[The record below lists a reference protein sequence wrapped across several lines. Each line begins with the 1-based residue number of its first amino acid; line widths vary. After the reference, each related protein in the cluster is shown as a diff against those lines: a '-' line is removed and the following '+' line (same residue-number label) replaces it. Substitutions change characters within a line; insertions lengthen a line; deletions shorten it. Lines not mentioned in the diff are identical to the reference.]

1 MYLSVTPQTYPRHFF
16 VSLFRKRRP
25 LVGGIHQWKGRLNIE
40 SEKWNHKRMRPA
52 GVQKGVAQMW
62 YLDVA
67 AAGGADQYESQLL
80 DQIRRTLMTRSFR
93 IVYL

>member
-1 MYLSVTPQTYPRHFF
+1 
-16 VSLFRKRRP
+16 
-25 LVGGIHQWKGRLNIE
+25 
-40 SEKWNHKRMRPA
+40 MRPA

-67 AAGGADQYESQLL
+67 AAGGVDPYESELL
-80 DQIRRTLMTRSFR
+80 DQIRRTLMNRSFR

>member
-25 LVGGIHQWKGRLNIE
+25 LVGGIHQWKGRLN
-40 SEKWNHKRMRPA
+40 KRMRPA
-52 GVQKGVAQMW
+52 GVQKGLAQMW

-67 AAGGADQYESQLL
+67 AGGADQYESELFWDIL
-80 DQIRRTLMTRSFR
+80 GKL
-93 IVYL
+93 